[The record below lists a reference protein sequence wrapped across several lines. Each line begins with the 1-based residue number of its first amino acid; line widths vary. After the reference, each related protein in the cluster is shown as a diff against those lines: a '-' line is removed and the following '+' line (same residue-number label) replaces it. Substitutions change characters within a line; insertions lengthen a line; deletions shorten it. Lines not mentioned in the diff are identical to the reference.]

1 MSAKSYDTPI
11 RIWQVLSN
19 ENARLVDLSDVM
31 FGLSDYLCSFRAGH
45 FTPNVRPGQT
55 HCERIVQE
63 LIQQYQQLSSQK
75 LSEQLNFSLTSEGDR
90 ESFERRNRDFFTHY
104 SERIVIPY
112 LYTLFA
118 RDQDLVRRVI
128 DKNNKS
134 LW

>member
-1 MSAKSYDTPI
+1 MNQILSGVPVESLCLTSGTLLSAKSYDTPI

-31 FGLSDYLCSFRAGH
+31 FGLSDYLCSFIAGH

-75 LSEQLNFSLTSEGDR
+75 LSEQLNF
-90 ESFERRNRDFFTHY
+90 
-104 SERIVIPY
+104 
-112 LYTLFA
+112 
-118 RDQDLVRRVI
+118 
-128 DKNNKS
+128 
-134 LW
+134 

>member
-1 MSAKSYDTPI
+1 MPDLRDKLSTGTPDFYYILLPMLLSAKSYDTPI

-75 LSEQLNFSLTSEGDR
+75 LSEQLNF
-90 ESFERRNRDFFTHY
+90 
-104 SERIVIPY
+104 
-112 LYTLFA
+112 
-118 RDQDLVRRVI
+118 
-128 DKNNKS
+128 
-134 LW
+134 